1 MRKDWF
7 KELFS
12 DWLTSKPKLMALSLV
27 LAVVIWS
34 FVALSVNSI
43 TTRTIDN
50 VVVEMPSTGA
60 SYQSL
65 GLDLIEGETEEHTVS
80 ITVSGDRSTIGMLT
94 SDSITVTPDF
104 SKVTEAGTYNIT
116 LNAVKNNQLLDY
128 EIRTVEPSSLV
139 LTFGES
145 AMRKFQISPSVSGF
159 TVADGYVAQPI
170 VCSPVSVTVV
180 GSRETV
186 DRIRKVTAEGR
197 MAGSLSSSATI
208 TGTIHL
214 YDADN
219 NEISPDKLRMDV
231 SSVDLLVPIY
241 KEGSMDFDIEF
252 VNVPS
257 GFDTSVLKY
266 SLSPSTI
273 RIAYA
278 EGSAAPTAIRTVGY
292 VDVATLDLGETY
304 QFDVTLP
311 SGYVDLDGVGTIEV
325 RFDPQGMDSRK
336 MTVTDIRASNVPEGY
351 EVTVLTDH
359 ISGVNI
365 IGDAQTVSDLVPTSV
380 VAVIDASVLKPEP
393 GTQSVPVT
401 ILVPS
406 SSSVWAMGSYTVNVE
421 VVRK

>member
-1 MRKDWF
+1 VRKDWF

-12 DWLTSKPKLMALSLV
+12 DWLTSRPKLMVLSLV
-27 LAVVIWS
+27 LAVVVWT

-50 VVVEMPSTGA
+50 VLVEIPSTGA
-60 SYQSL
+60 SYQSM
-65 GLDLIEGETEEHTVS
+65 GLDLIEGEVTEHRVS
-80 ITVSGDRSTIGMLT
+80 VTVSGDRSIIGMLT

-116 LNAVKNNQLLDY
+116 LNASRNNQLLNY
-128 EIRTVEPSSLV
+128 EIKTVEPSSLV

-145 AMRKFQISPSVSGF
+145 AMRKFQIAPAVSGF

-170 VCSPVSVTVV
+170 VCSPGSVTVV

-186 DRIRKVTAEGR
+186 DRIRKVTAEGK
-197 MAGSLSSSATI
+197 MTGSLSSSASI
-208 TGTIHL
+208 TGKIHL

-219 NEISPDKLRMDV
+219 NEISSDMLRMDV
-231 SSVDLLVPIY
+231 TAVDLLVPIY
-241 KEGSMDFDIEF
+241 KEGTVDFDIEF

-273 RIAYA
+273 RVAYA
-278 EGSAAPTAIRTVGY
+278 EGTAVPTAVRTVGY

-311 SGYVDLDGVGTIEV
+311 SGYVDLDGVGTISV
-325 RFDPQGMDSRK
+325 KFDPQGMESQK

-359 ISGVNI
+359 ISGVNV
-365 IGDAQTVSDLVPTSV
+365 IGDAETVAGLLPTSL
-380 VAVIDASVLKPEP
+380 VAVIDASVLRAEP
-393 GTQSVPVT
+393 GTQAVPVT
-401 ILVPS
+401 ILIPS
-406 SSSVWAMGSYTVNVE
+406 SSTVWAVGTYTVNVE